1 MPLSNA
7 LDKVL
12 ITRTVGIEPTFTGL
26 ESVAL
31 PLYYARNMQRAVS
44 LFTHLTKA
52 FPSPYTLCLGCQLYD
67 I

>member
-31 PLYYARNMQRAVS
+31 PLYYARDMQRAVS
-44 LFTHLTKA
+44 HPA
-52 FPSPYTLCLGCQLYD
+52 PSAWLSTL
-67 I
+67 